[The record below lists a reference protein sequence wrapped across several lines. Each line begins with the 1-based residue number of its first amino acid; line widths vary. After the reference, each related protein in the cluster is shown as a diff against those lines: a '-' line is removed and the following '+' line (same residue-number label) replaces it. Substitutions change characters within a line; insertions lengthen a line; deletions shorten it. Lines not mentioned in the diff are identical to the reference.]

1 MLVSGERLDVTDANL
16 PAATALVT
24 GSPAHFEGRGIN
36 LNGSNIHLHRGQNR
50 VWVEGP
56 GWMLV
61 PMDKDLDGQPLG
73 RAVPLRID
81 WRRRMDFDG
90 LTTHFEG
97 EVVATGPS
105 QQLRTPVMDVRFQRA
120 VVLTEP
126 HPEQPPQVETIACGG
141 GVFME
146 SRSVE
151 GDQQIAY
158 SRMAV
163 PDLAVNLLSG
173 ALRAGGPGWLVSV
186 RRGTAGIARPHAP
199 LPAAIARPPVPP
211 VAMAGPQAAP
221 ATARSTQLMGLHVRY
236 LGSISGNV
244 LRKDMTF
251 HDQVR
256 AAYAPVQG
264 WLATL
269 ESDNPQLLGPTAV
282 VVHCDHL
289 TVVDM
294 AAAGRPAG
302 PGGAAGGSRRAEL
315 LAEGNAIAEG
325 STLTAKQTL
334 VNYTARAARMSYSEL
349 KDLMVL
355 EGDGRAD
362 AELFREE
369 HVGSQPVRLAAQK
382 ILYWLQQNRASV
394 EGARSLDLNQ
404 MPGGEW
410 KKEEKQP
417 PSRPP
422 RP

>member
-1 MLVSGERLDVTDANL
+1 
-16 PAATALVT
+16 
-24 GSPAHFEGRGIN
+24 
-36 LNGSNIHLHRGQNR
+36 
-50 VWVEGP
+50 
-56 GWMLV
+56 
-61 PMDKDLDGQPLG
+61 MDKDLDGRPLE

-90 LTTHFEG
+90 LTTHFED
-97 EVVATGPS
+97 EVTATGPS
-105 QQLRTPVMDVRFQRA
+105 QQLRTPVMDVRFQRP

-126 HPEQPPQVETIACGG
+126 HPQQPPQVESISCGG

-146 SRSVE
+146 SRSFE

-158 SRMAV
+158 DRMEV

-173 ALRAGGPGWLVSV
+173 VLGAGGPGWLISV
-186 RRGTAGIARPHAP
+186 RRGAAGIARPQAP
-199 LPAAIARPPVPP
+199 PGGIARP
-211 VAMAGPQAAP
+211 QAAQ
-221 ATARSTQLMGLHVRY
+221 AAAHSAQLMGLHVRY

-269 ESDNPQLLGPTAV
+269 ESDNPQVLGPTAV
-282 VVHCDHL
+282 VLHCDHL

-294 AAAGRPAG
+294 AAAGHPAG
-302 PGGAAGGSRRAEL
+302 PGGAAGGSRHAEL
-315 LAEGNAIAEG
+315 LAAGNAIAEG
-325 STLTAKQTL
+325 STLTVKQTL

-382 ILYWLQQNRASV
+382 ILYWLQQNRASI

-410 KKEEKQP
+410 KKGEKLP
-417 PSRPP
+417 PSRAP